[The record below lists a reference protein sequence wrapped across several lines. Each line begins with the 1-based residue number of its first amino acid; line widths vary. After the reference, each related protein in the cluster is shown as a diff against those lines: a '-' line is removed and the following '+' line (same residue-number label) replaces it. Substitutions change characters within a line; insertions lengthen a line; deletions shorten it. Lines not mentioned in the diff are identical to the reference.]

1 MAITSTAPVSATAR
15 PLRSTSLYKM
25 VWKWHFFAALYVL
38 PFMAL
43 LSVTGGMYLF
53 EDSIEEVI
61 YKGRLNVPV
70 QETRLPVEAQVA
82 AVTSA
87 QDKTRIRSVSSDDT
101 PGRSTLIEYQTA
113 DRTRFYAW
121 VDPYTGEVIAT
132 EGRDSTFMRQV
143 RKLHGELLMGKFG
156 TKLVELAAHWAIVLF
171 ITGLYLWWPRGERT
185 WRKAFSL
192 PAGKGRSWWKQTHMI
207 VGFLASLLILPI
219 LFTGLPWTD
228 VWGGGLD
235 RVQEWTKQASPS
247 RAFGG
252 SPILSS
258 ATEGDRISYQKVIEI
273 SRAAGAPEPYTIRPP
288 KDGKATYFVTS
299 DIDSRSKRVE
309 LHIDQYNGSVVNR
322 VGFEDYPPIAAGVSL
337 GIAFHQGELYGW
349 LNKAQNLLAATLG
362 FTLAVSGF
370 IAWWKRRPQG
380 AVGVPPA
387 PAEKSVGPG
396 MIIVIL
402 FLGFFLPLMGL
413 SLLVVLILDK
423 LIFQRFGW
431 LQAPEG
437 NESAGDV

>member
-1 MAITSTAPVSATAR
+1 MAITSTAPAPAVR
-15 PLRSTSLYKM
+15 PLRSSSLYKM

-53 EDSIEEVI
+53 DDSIEEVI
-61 YKGRLNVPV
+61 YKGRLNVPI
-70 QETRLPVEAQVA
+70 QENRLPVEAQVA
-82 AVTSA
+82 AVTGS
-87 QDKTRIRSVSSDDT
+87 QDKIRIRSVSADET
-101 PGRSTLIEYQTA
+101 AGRSTLVEYQTA

-121 VDPYTGEVIAT
+121 VNPYSAEVIET

-143 RKLHGELLMGKFG
+143 RKLHGELLLGKFG
-156 TKLVELAAHWAIVLF
+156 TKMVELAAHWAIVLF

-185 WRKAFSL
+185 WRKALSA
-192 PAGKGRSWWKQTHMI
+192 PDGKGRAWWKQTHMI

-235 RVQEWTKQASPS
+235 KVQEMTKQSSPS

-252 SPILSS
+252 SPILST
-258 ATEGDRISYQKVIEI
+258 ATEGKPISYQQVTDI
-273 SRAAGAPEPYTIRPP
+273 SKEAGAPGPYTIRPP
-288 KDGKATYFVTS
+288 KNAEGTYFVTS
-299 DIDSRSKRVE
+299 NIDSRSQRVE
-309 LHIDQYNGSVVNR
+309 LHIDQYSGAIVNR

-370 IAWWKRRPQG
+370 VAWWKRRPKG
-380 AVGVPPA
+380 GVGVPPA
-387 PAEKSVGPG
+387 PADKSVGIG
-396 MIIVIL
+396 MLVVIV

-413 SLLVVLILDK
+413 SLLVVLVLDK
-423 LIFQRFGW
+423 LVFQRFGW

-437 NESAGDV
+437 S